1 MVRICRCELCE
12 YLVRRNIQREPGY
25 LDVIY
30 RTNILKWKTTS
41 EINTSHFKIERSVDG
56 ENWEHL
62 NDVAASGN
70 TNTAV
75 SYVYLDKTYSDVMNY
90 YRLAQYDNDGTL
102 VWVDRV
108 TIDNTSKDSSVVKT
122 VNSLGQVVASDTKGI
137 VFDVYSDGSMK
148 KRVNE

>member
-70 TNTAV
+70 SNTSI
-75 SYVYLDKTYSDVMNY
+75 SYVYLDKTFGNEMNY

-102 VWVDRV
+102 VWVDRI
-108 TIDNTSKDSSVVKT
+108 TIDNTPKKADLVKT
-122 VNSLGQVVASDTKGI
+122 VNAVGQVVAYDTPGI
-137 VFDVYSDGSMK
+137 VFDVFSNGSTK
-148 KRVNE
+148 KRINE